1 MSIGPIEIQNGSTF
15 VDFSLVDKTNI
26 IALAPF
32 SFMCDRC
39 SYITKSSKQLKL
51 HQQRED
57 LSIKKKKKSLLIS
70 PKRLFY

>member
-1 MSIGPIEIQNGSTF
+1 MSIGSIEIQNGSTF
-15 VDFSLVDKTNI
+15 VVFSLVDKTNI

-51 HQQRED
+51 HQQRKD
-57 LSIKKKKKSLLIS
+57 LRIKKEQSLLLS

>member
-1 MSIGPIEIQNGSTF
+1 MSIGPIEVQNGSTF

-51 HQQRED
+51 HQQRKD
-57 LSIKKKKKSLLIS
+57 LRIKKEQSLLLS